1 MTKFALFDFDDTLA
15 RGDSVVPYLLY
26 CIRRGV
32 APWTQFFRAVR
43 GYVHQ
48 RLHPGEIAAAKT
60 IALSFLRGQTRQ
72 RMDDLAR
79 DFFRDVLTK
88 RFYQEGVAEL
98 QRLRQ
103 EGYTVVV
110 ISASVEAYMRVLPEF
125 LPVDAVIA
133 TRCAVDLDDR
143 YTGDVD
149 ENCKGAQKAFR
160 LAAWMAENHLELD
173 YDASCAY
180 GDSPSDVHMLSLT
193 AAPRLV
199 NPHRRLLEEL
209 PQAQVLHWK
218 STGRR

>member
-32 APWTQFFRAVR
+32 APWTQLFRAVR

-48 RLHPGEIAAAKT
+48 RLHPEEIAAAKT

-110 ISASVEAYMRVLPEF
+110 ISASVEPKPTPRGPLPMERFISMR
-125 LPVDAVIA
+125 
-133 TRCAVDLDDR
+133 TSSH
-143 YTGDVD
+143 
-149 ENCKGAQKAFR
+149 
-160 LAAWMAENHLELD
+160 MA
-173 YDASCAY
+173 
-180 GDSPSDVHMLSLT
+180 PSSINT
-193 AAPRLV
+193 A
-199 NPHRRLLEEL
+199 
-209 PQAQVLHWK
+209 
-218 STGRR
+218 